1 MAQLRAASSGFPRPL
16 MLDLSRLIGTAG
28 RSHRAGWRS
37 AAVLRIDATVIGAI
51 TQRGEPCTSDPAASV
66 WQKAGPRNLIEILRK
81 HSLPARGSGHAEP
94 RNAAQG
100 AAAMV
105 ASAVFGSRVARCVYR
120 AGAGS
125 ITIQ

>member
-1 MAQLRAASSGFPRPL
+1 

-51 TQRGEPCTSDPAASV
+51 TQRGDPCTSDPAASV

-81 HSLPARGSGHAEP
+81 QPAASLRARGSGHAEP
-94 RNAAQG
+94 WNAAQG

-105 ASAVFGSRVARCVYR
+105 ASAIFGSRVARCVQGR
-120 AGAGS
+120 ALARS
-125 ITIQ
+125 